1 MVAAGDE
8 VADVFGDID
17 KPKGGNAIMQHALFP
32 LAGKVTALSVSF
44 LYCLRSNKKIIQK
57 REAIGYSKI
66 TKGSTFCRKTIRYP
80 ICTSKNY
87 RK

>member
-32 LAGKVTALSVSF
+32 LAGKVTALSVGF
-44 LYCLRSNKKIIQK
+44 FILPKV
-57 REAIGYSKI
+57 
-66 TKGSTFCRKTIRYP
+66 
-80 ICTSKNY
+80 
-87 RK
+87 